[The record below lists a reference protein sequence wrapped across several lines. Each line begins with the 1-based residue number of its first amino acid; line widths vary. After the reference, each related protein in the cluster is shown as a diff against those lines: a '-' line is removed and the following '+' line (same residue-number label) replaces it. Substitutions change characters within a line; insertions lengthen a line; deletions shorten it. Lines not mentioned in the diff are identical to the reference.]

1 MPIST
6 RRRHQAMCVDDHKPL
21 FRQIGE
27 TNSETRF
34 LLKLVNVDD
43 EQKFPKTSVCI
54 ILVALVYLESAKIY
68 TGPKTVRGLK
78 RLRTTG
84 ISRHA
89 AINTHKNK
97 TMHWTTTFLNR
108 TGWTILL
115 TLNLTSVKVSYV
127 CNFNTFNSAT
137 LCLNNN
143 IHLIQINQT
152 KHYLPFMATSCGIL
166 GVEPL
171 TNSFKSISL
180 SSIKCSSRPP
190 PLANLNGMNS
200 SATNPYKGSMFLD
213 WKRNDCTCYTTETN
227 NWKN

>member
-115 TLNLTSVKVSYV
+115 TLNLTSVKV
-127 CNFNTFNSAT
+127 
-137 LCLNNN
+137 
-143 IHLIQINQT
+143 
-152 KHYLPFMATSCGIL
+152 FMFATSTRSTVPPFVSTTTFI
-166 GVEPL
+166 
-171 TNSFKSISL
+171 SFKSTKQNIIYL
-180 SSIKCSSRPP
+180 LWQHRVV
-190 PLANLNGMNS
+190 
-200 SATNPYKGSMFLD
+200 F
-213 WKRNDCTCYTTETN
+213 
-227 NWKN
+227 